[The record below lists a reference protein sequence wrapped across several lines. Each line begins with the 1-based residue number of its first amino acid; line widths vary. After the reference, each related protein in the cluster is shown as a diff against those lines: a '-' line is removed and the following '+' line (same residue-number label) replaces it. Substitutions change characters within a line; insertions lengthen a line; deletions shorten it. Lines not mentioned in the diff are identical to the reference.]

1 MVQELTQTTRM
12 YFTGLLEQSE
22 TELKRLYNNLQV
34 NGQDDF
40 TQIELIRIQILEDLI
55 VRLSFML
62 EDNSVFIDTE

>member
-1 MVQELTQTTRM
+1 MIQQLTQTTRM